1 MLGAETRTMWK
12 HRAIAGL
19 MAGLLLGV
27 TPALAFEE
35 EPVPPPAGSDTGEA
49 KAAPIPPAMQLG
61 TANAPADPKAER
73 KGGLNVFGYNVFP
86 KLNFGLDVLY
96 GQEQQKLDLQQGP
109 TTLEENGD
117 VSVLGKVKRRF

>member
-1 MLGAETRTMWK
+1 MMWTR
-12 HRAIAGL
+12 HAIAGS
-19 MAGLLLGV
+19 MIGLLLMG

-35 EPVPPPAGSDTGEA
+35 TPLPPTPDSDI
-49 KAAPIPPAMQLG
+49 AAPKTQMAKPMQLG
-61 TANAPADPKAER
+61 TANAPIDPKSER

-96 GQEQQKLDLQQGP
+96 GQEQQQLESQQG
-109 TTLEENGD
+109 TSTLEENGD